1 VVQKGVSV
9 RGNATRV
16 LHALGGPVTSIWHGR
31 GVVYGGSHW
40 LLLQGIGSSGRGKP
54 GGEVTGQEM
63 DGGVL
68 TLLGCPRW
76 PWRRPGQRGVLM
88 HGLCR
93 VGLVLGF
100 LQGGAAALGV
110 DGGGGDRKRRER
122 EGVLARLASGYSSPS
137 MPTEYDKGEKISPRS
152 YGYREGDTLQ
162 PLLLLPVG

>member
-1 VVQKGVSV
+1 MPALATPGGSLASGWHVQGAV
-9 RGNATRV
+9 
-16 LHALGGPVTSIWHGR
+16 HGR
-31 GVVYGGSHW
+31 ARGV
-40 LLLQGIGSSGRGKP
+40 LLRGIDSSGHGKP
-54 GGEVTGQEM
+54 GSEVTGQEM

-76 PWRRPGQRGVLM
+76 PWRRPGRCAVLV

-110 DGGGGDRKRRER
+110 DGGGGDRRRRER

-162 PLLLLPVG
+162 LLLLLPVG